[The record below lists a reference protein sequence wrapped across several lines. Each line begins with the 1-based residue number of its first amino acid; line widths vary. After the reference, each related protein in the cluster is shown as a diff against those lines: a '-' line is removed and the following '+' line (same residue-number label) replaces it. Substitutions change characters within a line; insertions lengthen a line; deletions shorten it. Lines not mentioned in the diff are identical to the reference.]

1 MYYSI
6 GLLMLEHPR
15 RPSRPTYQHSLITG
29 DMGSKL
35 NFSLFL
41 PVADVDQVV
50 EMNDMKKANVDLY
63 ILITVLFKLTFL
75 LFFTSFWVKIVFLEP
90 IWDCVE
96 K

>member
-1 MYYSI
+1 
-6 GLLMLEHPR
+6 MLEHPR
-15 RPSRPTYQHSLITG
+15 RPSRPTYQLSLITS